1 MKLHT
6 KFKRST
12 LTMLVLAF
20 ALQLFAVD
28 ATYYTSL
35 DGKSGTTLFSAL
47 KTVSG
52 TGATQLSYTPG
63 IWNAYSATDLYPA
76 DSVGKAGKI
85 WDMYSNCTW
94 TYSTNQ
100 CGTYGVE
107 CDCYN
112 REHSLPKSWFG
123 DDGPTTPPGLDLM
136 HLVPTDGY
144 VNGRR
149 SNYAF
154 GEVTNPTYTSGNG
167 SKLGPNDAT
176 KVAGYTGTVF
186 EPLDQYK
193 GDFARIYMYMVVRW
207 ANNGYPLTVT
217 SDGQTTF
224 NNTFTSAGNYGLTTY
239 GLNLLMKW
247 HRQDP
252 VSQKEITRNNGV
264 QTKQGNRNPFVDY
277 PCLAEYLWGTE
288 KDNVCDI
295 DGMTGTFDVSY
306 DFTYSCTTN
315 PIITAPTTSSTINIG
330 STTAST
336 PKTSSA
342 TTLKGANLTAN
353 VNLTISGTDAAL
365 FSVSPTSTTA
375 ETGNTGTTFTVT
387 YTPTTVGSHTATLTI
402 SSTDATSVVVTL
414 TGSCVVLNP
423 PTVTAS
429 YAMPNAS
436 GTVTSFGG
444 TATITENG
452 FYYSTTNGFANG
464 TGTKITRPNVAENGT
479 FSTDVSALSLAA
491 GTYYFKAFA
500 TNSQG
505 TGYSTQQSF
514 TLAKPSLTA
523 SYSEGD
529 VVGTVTSFGG
539 TGGLTENGIYYS
551 TSSGLADG
559 AGTKLTSSVV
569 MDENDKFYVDVTSFE
584 AGTYYYK
591 AFATNSV
598 GTSYTTEGS
607 FVISAPMYSSS
618 SPYVVMGAKV
628 LNNGTVTYSGA
639 TQRPLF
645 VKIENLASDITLS
658 LSGANAS
665 AFTIK
670 NSSNETITSIS
681 KDAASTGVSIV
692 IVYSGT
698 PGDATL
704 SLTGSEINQTITL
717 RGI

>member
-35 DGKSGTTLFSAL
+35 DGKSGKALFDSLKSVSSKGHSSLTYTGLWTAFKTTDKKADG
-47 KTVSG
+47 TV
-52 TGATQLSYTPG
+52 
-63 IWNAYSATDLYPA
+63 
-76 DSVGKAGKI
+76 
-85 WDMYSNCTW
+85 WDMYSNCEFIFGDD
-94 TYSTNQ
+94 Q
-100 CGTYGVE
+100 DKGTHPNE
-107 CDCYN
+107 CDTYN
-112 REHSLPKSWFG
+112 REHSLPKSWWG
-123 DDGPTTPPGLDLM
+123 GAENSAYTDLF
-136 HLVPTDGY
+136 HLVPTDSK
-144 VNGRR
+144 VNEKR
-149 SNYAF
+149 SNYPF
-154 GEVTNPTYTSGNG
+154 GEVTSPSYTSGNG

-186 EPLDQYK
+186 EPIDEYK
-193 GDFARIYMYMVVRW
+193 GDFARNYMGMVVRY
-207 ANNGYPLTVT
+207 AGSISFTT
-217 SDGQTTF
+217 GDGASIF
-224 NNTFTSAGNYGLTTY
+224 NTTFTSAGNYGLTTF
-239 GLNLLMKW
+239 GKNLLMKW

-252 VSQKEITRNNGV
+252 VSQKEIDRNNAI
-264 QTKQGNRNPFVDY
+264 QTKQGNRNPFIDY

-288 KDNVCDI
+288 KDSVCDI
-295 DGMTGTFDVSY
+295 DGMTGTFDAAY

-315 PIITAPTTSSTINIG
+315 PIITAPTTSSTINVG
-330 STTAST
+330 STTANT
-336 PKTSSA
+336 QKTSSA
-342 TTLKGANLTAN
+342 TTLKGANLTAI
-353 VNLTISGTDAAL
+353 VNLTISGTDSAL
-365 FSVSPTSTTA
+365 FSVSPDSTTA
-375 ETGNTGTTFTVT
+375 AIGNKGTTFTVT
-387 YTPTTVGSHTATLTI
+387 YTPTAVGSHTATLTI
-402 SSTDATSVVVTL
+402 SSTGATSVVVTL

-429 YAMPNAS
+429 YTTPYAS
-436 GTVTSFGG
+436 GTVTSYGG
-444 TATITENG
+444 TTTITENG
-452 FYYSTTNGFANG
+452 FYYDTTNGFANG
-464 TGTKITRPNVAENGT
+464 TGTKITKTVVAENGT
-479 FSTDVSALSLAA
+479 FSADMTALSLAA

-569 MDENDKFYVDVTSFE
+569 TDENDKFYVDITSLD

-591 AFATNSV
+591 AFATNAV
-598 GTSYTTEGS
+598 GTTYTTEGS

-618 SPYVVMGAKV
+618 SPYVVMGTQV

-658 LSGANAS
+658 LSGANAG

-670 NSSNETITSIS
+670 NSSNQTITSIS

-692 IVYSGT
+692 VVYSGT

-704 SLTGSEINQTITL
+704 SLTGSGINQTITL
-717 RGI
+717 HGI

>member
-1 MKLHT
+1 MKLHR
-6 KFKRST
+6 KFKRSA
-12 LTMLVLAF
+12 LTMLVVAF

-28 ATYYTSL
+28 ATYYSGL
-35 DGKSGTTLFSAL
+35 EGKSGTALLAAL
-47 KTVSG
+47 KTRCSSH
-52 TGATQLSYTPG
+52 TQLSYLGLWTAFQTTDK
-63 IWNAYSATDLYPA
+63 NAS
-76 DSVGKAGKI
+76 GKV
-85 WDMYSNCTW
+85 WDMYSDCVFTF
-94 TYSTNQ
+94 
-100 CGTYGVE
+100 GTDQDKGTHPNE
-107 CDCYN
+107 CDTYN
-112 REHSLPKSWFG
+112 REHSLPKSWWG
-123 DDGPTTPPGLDLM
+123 STAESELPYTDLF
-136 HLVPTDGY
+136 HLVPTDSK
-144 VNGRR
+144 VNEWR
-149 SNYAF
+149 SNYPF
-154 GEVTNPTYTSGNG
+154 GEVTSPTYTSGNG

-176 KVAGYTGTVF
+176 KVAGYTGTAF
-186 EPLDQYK
+186 EPKDEYK
-193 GDFARIYMYMVVRW
+193 GDFARHYMGMLASY
-207 ANNGYPLTVT
+207 NGSSYAFNKGYG
-217 SDGQTTF
+217 SETF
-224 NNTFTSAGNYGLTTY
+224 NNTFTSAGNYGLTTF
-239 GLNLLMKW
+239 GKNLLMKW

-252 VSQKEITRNNGV
+252 VSAKEIARNNAIE
-264 QTKQGNRNPFVDY
+264 TKQGNRNPFIDY

-288 KDNVCDI
+288 KDKVCSI
-295 DGMTGTFDVSY
+295 TGMTGTFEASY
-306 DFTYSCTTN
+306 DFTYSCSAD
-315 PIITAPTTSSTINIG
+315 PIITAPVTSTTINVG

-342 TTLKGANLTAN
+342 TTLKGANLA
-353 VNLTISGTDAAL
+353 VDVSLAISGTDAGL
-365 FSVSPTSTTA
+365 FSVTPTSTKAATA
-375 ETGNTGTTFTVT
+375 NTGTTFTVT
-387 YTPTTVGSHTATLTI
+387 YTPTAVGSHTATLTI
-402 SSTDATSVVVTL
+402 SSTGAESVVVTL

-429 YAMPNAS
+429 YTTPYAS
-436 GTVTSFGG
+436 GTVTSYGG
-444 TATITENG
+444 TTTITENG
-452 FYYSTTNGFANG
+452 FYYSTTNGFTNG
-464 TGTKITRPNVAENGT
+464 DGTKITKTVVAENGT
-479 FSTDVSALSLAA
+479 FSTNVSALSLAA

-569 MDENDKFYVDVTSFE
+569 TDENDKFYVDITSLN

-591 AFATNSV
+591 AFATNAV
-598 GTSYTTEGS
+598 GTTYTTEGS

-618 SPYVVMGAKV
+618 SPYVVMGTQV
-628 LNNGTVTYSGA
+628 LNNGTVTYSGS

-645 VKIENLASDITLS
+645 VKIDNLASDITLS
-658 LSGANAS
+658 LSGANAG

-670 NSSNETITSIS
+670 NSSNQTITSIS

-704 SLTGSEINQTITL
+704 SLTGSGINQTVTL
-717 RGI
+717 HGI